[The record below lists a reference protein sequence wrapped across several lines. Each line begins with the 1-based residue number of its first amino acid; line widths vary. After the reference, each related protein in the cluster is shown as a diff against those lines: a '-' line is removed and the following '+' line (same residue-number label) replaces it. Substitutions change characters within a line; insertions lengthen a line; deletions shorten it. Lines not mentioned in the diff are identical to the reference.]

1 MRILLL
7 EEDQKTGGDLKA
19 QLDAEGFEC
28 LHLNQYSKATLAWE
42 TTPHISIIVISNATE
57 ADLRFIQVLR
67 QYKPYVFLCCIT
79 HETNHNAF
87 FSHGADQVALA
98 GNFPELLSK
107 IGSIART
114 HHILNQSPNSGSKE
128 VENLQHLNL
137 NTGLAFVEQDKG
149 LYQELLG
156 VLMDTLQPIRAQ
168 MEQLTPEMATELRT
182 NTQSL
187 GTEKLNYWLS
197 NTLYHNELLDISE
210 DYKTKQAQ
218 HYAFLIDNLV
228 KEIDLLTSTEFFE
241 GEKVTQEN
249 ALASARILL
258 VEDLIHNRILVQQIF
273 KKHGPSITEAVHGED
288 AVEKWESDGPFDLIL
303 MDMNMPVMDGFE
315 ATMAIR
321 RLELEKGLPAAPILA
336 LTALAM
342 RGDRDKCLEAGC
354 SDYMPKPLEPR
365 QLIQVCTQMIS
376 KRKIDLKPT
385 PKKERWWRVQK
396 VAIYTKNLKFKHVL
410 NHYLSL
416 LNLECRN
423 FETPEELL
431 SKIQEKNIDLVFF
444 DCADQLD
451 FCFFLKTHYPTQ
463 ELCLL
468 LSQGTKSKYSANLPN
483 AISFPFSQEQLKN
496 RIGYHSHK
504 ILETEQN
511 QAFIKDLEE
520 LKSIKNVSNLSE
532 TKELTHGQIAV
543 WQKTFRKIGGD
554 LVLCHRFN
562 LHGRLGFI
570 MADVS
575 GHDLQSGYTANWFA
589 GLVEGV
595 WGNKSQPIELIQ
607 YLNQLFTHGY
617 EEEDKRYV
625 CALALLW
632 DPLRGR
638 LEYANAGIP
647 GGIFT
652 KIDQDEVKYIDWK
665 GPPIGMFDEDHFF
678 DYGEIDFNEGDRLFI
693 ATDGVLENIPN
704 DVIVSLSQDQKNTQE
719 ALDRIVDFVLRSM
732 EIKDDLTIA
741 VFDPQKPLLKTDAY
755 RNSITGEEASSGEEL
770 DRICKYLESAGATNY
785 DWPMISVA
793 IKEALLNAAEH
804 GNKNHLALPI
814 DIDAELTDRPSLKIT
829 ISDRGSGFDL
839 GFEKKR
845 IQSEGQLRIQGRG
858 IEIME
863 HVAEKVNFTGGSI
876 EIEFLPQG

>member
-1 MRILLL
+1 MKILLL
-7 EEDQKTGGDLKA
+7 EEDQKTGEELKDR
-19 QLDAEGFEC
+19 LDAEGFET
-28 LHLNQYSKATLAWE
+28 LHVNQYSKATLAWE
-42 TTPHISIIVISNATE
+42 STPQIKILIISNATQ
-57 ADLRFIQVLR
+57 ADLKLIQVLR
-67 QYKPYVFLCCIT
+67 QYKPYVFICCIT
-79 HETNHNAF
+79 YETDHSSF
-87 FSHGADQVALA
+87 FTHGADQVAQ
-98 GNFPELLSK
+98 GGVFPELLNK

-114 HHILNQSPNSGSKE
+114 YHILSHSPPSQDTG

-137 NTGLAFVEQDKG
+137 NAGLAFVEQDKG
-149 LYQELLG
+149 LYRELLG
-156 VLMDTLQPIRAQ
+156 VLMDTLQPIKAQ
-168 MEQLTPEMATELRT
+168 MSQLTPEIANELRT

-187 GTEKLNYWLS
+187 GTEKLNYWLA
-197 NTLYHNELLDISE
+197 NTLYHSNLFEISE
-210 DYKTKQAQ
+210 DYQVKLAQ
-218 HYAFLIDNLV
+218 HFAFLLENLE
-228 KEIDLLTSTEFFE
+228 KEIELLTSTEFFD
-241 GEKVTQEN
+241 GEKATQED
-249 ALASARILL
+249 ALGSARILL

-273 KKHGPSITEAVHGED
+273 KKHGPEIIEAVHGED
-288 AVEKWESDGPFDLIL
+288 AVEKWEESGPFDLIL
-303 MDMNMPVMDGFE
+303 MDMNMPIMDGFE
-315 ATMAIR
+315 ATKAIR
-321 RLELEKGLPAAPILA
+321 KLEIEKGLPEAPILA

-376 KRKIDLKPT
+376 HRVVELKPA

-396 VAIYTKNLKFKHVL
+396 VAIYTQNLKFRHIL
-410 NHYLSL
+410 THYLL
-416 LNLECRN
+416 QLNLECRN

-431 SKIQEKNIDLVFF
+431 AKIQEKNIDLVFF
-444 DCADQLD
+444 DCADQMD
-451 FCFFLKTHYPTQ
+451 FSFFLKMHYPAQ

-520 LKSIKNVSNLSE
+520 LKTIKNVSNLTE
-532 TKELTHGQIAV
+532 TRELSHGQISV

-632 DPLRGR
+632 DPLRGK

-647 GGIFT
+647 GGILT
-652 KIDQDEVKYIDWK
+652 KIDQDEVKFIDWK
-665 GPPIGMFDEDHFF
+665 GPPIGMFDDDHYF
-678 DYGEIDFNEGDRLFI
+678 DFGEIEFNAGDRLFI

-704 DVIVSLSQDQKNTQE
+704 DVIVSLSKDQKNTQE

-741 VFDPQKPLLKTDAY
+741 VFDPQKPPLLGNAY
-755 RNSITGEEASSGEEL
+755 RNSISGEEASSGEEL
-770 DRICKYLESAGATNY
+770 DRICSYIESASDRQY

-814 DIDAELTDRPSLKIT
+814 DIDVEITDRPSLKVT

-839 GFEKKR
+839 SFEKKR

-863 HVAEKVNFTGGSI
+863 HVADRVNFIGGSI
-876 EIEFLPQG
+876 EIEFLPQE